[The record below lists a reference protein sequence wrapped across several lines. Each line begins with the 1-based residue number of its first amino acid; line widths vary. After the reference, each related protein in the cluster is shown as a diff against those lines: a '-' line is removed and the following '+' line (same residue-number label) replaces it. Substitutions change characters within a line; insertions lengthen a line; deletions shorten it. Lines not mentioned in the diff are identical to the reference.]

1 MPSGTLASLLGVIVA
16 SIHAAHAGIAGG
28 HRGFGFLDVAEH
40 ALGGEEHAGDAG
52 GVLQSHTGHLGG
64 VDNTALEEV
73 LVFLGAGV
81 VAVVRVTVGGRAA
94 TVTTVLHLVD
104 DDAAFQAGV
113 ASTSSAATALDNHA
127 ERLLDGA
134 TDNLDAEFLVLV
146 AHYI

>member
-1 MPSGTLASLLGVIVA
+1 MVRSMPAIEAALSAEPTAHHSRATRREFTGLSL
-16 SIHAAHAGIAGG
+16 
-28 HRGFGFLDVAEH
+28 
-40 ALGGEEHAGDAG
+40 
-52 GVLQSHTGHLGG
+52 LGG
-64 VDNTALEEV
+64 VDDAALEEV

-104 DDAAFQAGV
+104 DDAALEAGV

-127 ERLLDGA
+127 QWLFDGA
-134 TDNLDAEFLVLV
+134 TDNLDTEFLVLV